1 MNSKFRNLLAFLLLT
16 VFTAVF
22 AFGQAETGQVNG
34 TVTDPS
40 GAVVSGANVTLT
52 NNGTGQ
58 TRSAQTSSNGSYAF
72 TNLQPG
78 NYALTVEG
86 SGFAPYKSNV
96 DVTVGGRQTLDAKL
110 AVGGGGTTTVEV
122 TAEGGAQVNTTDA
135 QISQVIN
142 SAQILQLPTLNR
154 NPYNLI
160 AITGNVAGDPTNPMG
175 VTSRGVGVAINGQR
189 AASTDIL
196 LDGGENVDYFVAGV
210 GQTIPLDAVQEFRV
224 VTSNYTAEQGRASG
238 GVVNVATRSG
248 TNSFHGTAYLFN
260 RNSALASNT
269 YQESA
274 QNKFNIANGDPR
286 SPHDRFNRNQFG
298 YSLGGPVLRDKL
310 FFFSSTEWTRV
321 RSNGQQFAWVM
332 NPTFL
337 SQGFVNAGTKS
348 FFQTFGSKLI
358 PTARVVSTLNVAQV
372 PTEKGKDAAGN
383 PITIRFT
390 PPGGYTG
397 PVFDQLNFSIPSNAG
412 AGDPQNT
419 YATINRIDLNLTDKT
434 TIWGRYGLFSQ
445 DNFNGTNAFSPYDG
459 YNTGSTNYNQNILA
473 NVTHIFSPAVV
484 NQFKT
489 VYNRL
494 NNNQPLDGAPVGPT
508 LYLARGNTATLINGT
523 NVALPGYLPFTP
535 GNAIPF
541 GGPQNVYEFS
551 DDLSW
556 TKGTHQLRFGGT
568 YIHIRDNR
576 IFGAYETSVEQLGNN
591 SVIDGLN
598 NLVAGQLFSFQGAV
612 DPKGAFPCPTSIT
625 TGATISSPGCQ
636 IKLPATPPNFERNN
650 RFNDAAVYAQDTW
663 KVNNKLS
670 LSLGLRWEY
679 FGPQH
684 SANPNVESNFYF
696 GQGATYFDQI
706 RNGFVATTP
715 NSPTHGLWESKKN
728 NFGPHIGFAYDPF
741 GNGKWSV
748 RGGYAI
754 SYERNFGNVTY
765 NVIQNPPNYAVISLI
780 AGQDVAS
787 IPITASNSGPLA
799 GSGLT
804 VNLPKTS
811 LRAVDPHIKTAYAHQ
826 FSFAVEHELVPNTL
840 VALEYS
846 GSRGIHQYGI
856 SNINRSFFGQVYAGD
871 TRDCTGTGAAA
882 KCVSNNRL
890 NQQYTNINF
899 RSSNGDTYYN
909 GLNVH
914 LQSTNFRSL
923 GLQLTANYTWSHAID
938 DLSSTFSEAGNNF
951 NLGFLDPFNPGL
963 DKGDADYDN
972 RHRFVFSGIYEP
984 TFLAFKNSPSWVNNI
999 FGGWQFSP
1007 IFSTHTGFP
1016 FTVYDCSNANVV
1028 CPRIV
1033 SVPGLKRSGGT
1044 NVQVADTPNL
1054 FDYLPIPA
1062 NSGNSYT
1069 NTAIKPSG
1077 FPDGISDLPICNTPG
1092 LAKGSCVLTPAQAGI
1107 GRNAFRSP
1115 NYWALDF
1122 GIIKKFRITERV
1134 GLELRGEMFNILNH
1148 HNFYVNAG
1156 NTDFAS
1162 ATTVQTVKG
1171 AQGGAGVT
1179 AGTSGPNDERRNIQL
1194 GAKFIF

>member
-1 MNSKFRNLLAFLLLT
+1 MNSKTRNLLAFLLLA

-40 GAVVSGANVTLT
+40 GAVVSGAKVTLA

-58 TRSAQTSSNGSYAF
+58 TRTAQTSANGSYAF

-78 NYALTVEG
+78 NYTVTVEG
-86 SGFAPYKSNV
+86 SGFSPYKGNV
-96 DVTVGGRQTLDAKL
+96 DVTVGGRHTLDAKL

-135 QISQVIN
+135 QISQVVN
-142 SAQILQLPTLNR
+142 QTQIQQLPTLNR
-154 NPYNLI
+154 NPYTLI
-160 AITGNVAGDPTNPMG
+160 AITGNVSGDPNNLQG
-175 VTSRGVGVAINGQR
+175 ATSRGVGVSINGQR

-248 TNSFHGTAYLFN
+248 TNSFHGSAYDFN

-274 QNKFNIANGDPR
+274 QNKFNISQGQPR
-286 SPHDRFNRNQFG
+286 NPHDRFNRNQFG
-298 YSLGGPVLRDKL
+298 YSIGGPAVKDKL

-321 RSNGQQFAWVM
+321 RSNGQQFAFVVD
-332 NPTFL
+332 PAFL
-337 SQGFVNAGTKS
+337 NITNAGTKS
-348 FFQTFGSKLI
+348 FFQTFGAKLI
-358 PTARVVSTLNVAQV
+358 PSARVVGKLNVAQI
-372 PTEKGKDAAGN
+372 PKEKGGTVVFA
-383 PITIRFT
+383 PS
-390 PPGGYTG
+390 GYTG
-397 PVFDQLNFSIPSNAG
+397 PVLDQLTYSLPSNAG

-445 DNFNGTNAFSPYDG
+445 NNFNGTNAFSPYDG
-459 YNTGSTNYNQNILA
+459 YNTGSTNYNQNALV

-489 VYNRL
+489 IFNRL

-508 LYLARGNTATLINGT
+508 LYLGRGNTATTISGT
-523 NVALPGYLPFTP
+523 GINVALPGYLPFSP

-551 DDLSW
+551 NDLSW

-576 IFGAYETSVEQLGNN
+576 VFGAYETSVEQLGNN
-591 SVIDGLN
+591 SVVGGLN
-598 NLVAGQLFSFQGAV
+598 NLIAGQLFSFQGAV
-612 DPKGAFPCPTSIT
+612 DPKGAFPC
-625 TGATISSPGCQ
+625 ATDLSGNTIVTPSCQ
-636 IKLPATPPNFERNN
+636 ISLPASQPKFERNN
-650 RFNDAAVYAQDTW
+650 RFNDGAVYAQDAW
-663 KVNNKLS
+663 KTTSRLT

-679 FGPQH
+679 YGPQH
-684 SANPNVESNFYF
+684 SADPNVESNFFF
-696 GQGATYFDQI
+696 GTGATLFDRI

-715 NSPTHGLWESKKN
+715 NSPIHSLWKAKYN
-728 NFGPHIGFAYDPF
+728 NFGPHVGFAYDPF

-748 RGGYAI
+748 RGGYSI

-765 NVIQNPPNYAVISLI
+765 NVIQNPPNYAVVSLI
-780 AGQDVAS
+780 ANTSDTGNQP
-787 IPITASNSGPLA
+787 IPITSSNAGPLA
-799 GSGLT
+799 GSGIKKA
-804 VNLPKTS
+804 LPKTS
-811 LRAVDPHIKTAYAHQ
+811 LRAVDPDIKTAYAHQ
-826 FSFAVEHELVPNTL
+826 FSFAVEHEVVQNTV

-856 SNINRSFFGQVYAGD
+856 SNINRQGFGNVYIGD
-871 TRDCTGTGAAA
+871 GNL
-882 KCVSNNRL
+882 KNRL
-890 NQQYTNINF
+890 NQQYSNINF
-899 RSSNGDTYYN
+899 RSSTGDTYYN
-909 GLNVH
+909 GLNVR
-914 LQSTNFRSL
+914 LQSSNFRNL
-923 GLQLTANYTWSHAID
+923 GLQLTSNYTWSHAID

-951 NLGFLDPFNPGL
+951 NLGFLDPFNPAL
-963 DKGDADYDN
+963 DRGNADYDT
-972 RHRFVFSGIYEP
+972 RHRFVFSAIYEP
-984 TFLAFKNSPSWVNNI
+984 TFLAFKNSASWVNNL

-1007 IFSTHTGFP
+1007 IFTTHTGNP
-1016 FTVYDCSNANVV
+1016 FTIYDCSNANLV
-1028 CPRIV
+1028 CPRIFDV
-1033 SVPGLKRSGGT
+1033 AGLQKSGGT
-1044 NVQVADTPNL
+1044 NVQVPGKPNL

-1062 NSGNSYT
+1062 NSQNTYT
-1069 NTAIKPSG
+1069 DPVVG
-1077 FPDGISDLPICNTPG
+1077 FSDLPTCLVPGKPRGPCVITPG
-1092 LAKGSCVLTPAQAGI
+1092 NNGAGI
-1107 GRNAFRSP
+1107 GRNAFYGPS
-1115 NYWALDF
+1115 YWNLDF
-1122 GIIKKFRITERV
+1122 GINKKFRITERV

-1148 HNFYVNAG
+1148 HNFYVNAS

-1162 ATTVQTVKG
+1162 ASTVQTIKG

-1179 AGTSGPNDERRNIQL
+1179 AGTSGPNDERRNIQV
-1194 GAKFIF
+1194 GAKFTF